1 MARGGPW
8 PGEGLGQG
16 PGEEGLARG
25 GPWPGAWGEGL
36 GQGPGG
42 RARDG
47 VVGGGGGAFILVA
60 NRKIR
65 DGGEKIA
72 DMIRHSWDATVV
84 DLRASSR
91 YPVMAE

>member
-1 MARGGPW
+1 M
-8 PGEGLGQG
+8 
-16 PGEEGLARG
+16 ARG
-25 GPWPGAWGEGL
+25 GPWPGAWGEG
-36 GQGPGG
+36 QGW
-42 RARDG
+42 
-47 VVGGGGGAFILVA
+47 GGGGWGGAFILVA

-91 YPVMAE
+91 YPVIAE